1 MANESFRVYANCH
14 KLDRSDEDAVR
25 RLFEEHSVGVAP
37 VNEFDGEV
45 IYTSDALSD
54 TPENHD
60 LVDRLEAD
68 IREAVDEDEIKRD
81 KKNMSPQAP
90 GIEGVS
96 YVTGIIVGVGDD
108 D

>member
-1 MANESFRVYANCH
+1 MTHESFRVYVNCH
-14 KLDRSDEDAVR
+14 KLDGPDEDAVL
-25 RLFEEHSVGVAP
+25 RLLEEHGVGVATN
-37 VNEFDGEV
+37 NEFDGEV

-54 TPENHD
+54 TPENRD
-60 LVDRLEAD
+60 VVDRLEAD

-90 GIEGVS
+90 GIDGVS

>member
-1 MANESFRVYANCH
+1 MANESFRVYVNCH
-14 KLDRSDEDAVR
+14 KLNGSDEDAVR
-25 RLFEEHSVGVAP
+25 RLLQEHSLGAATD
-37 VNEFDGEV
+37 NEFDGEV
-45 IYTSDALSD
+45 IYTSDALPD

-60 LVDRLEAD
+60 VVDRLEAD

-81 KKNMSPQAP
+81 NKNMSPQAP
-90 GIEGVS
+90 GIDGVS